1 MAKAKPQ
8 AETID
13 HKAAILDWLLTGES
27 LRAYCRQ
34 DGAPSIFTVLR
45 WISDDKDFE
54 QQYTRAREMAQEVA
68 ADALEDIG
76 EEAVRAETAVE
87 VAGLRLKADI
97 VKWKMARMAPKR
109 YGDKV
114 QTELSGTV
122 AHVLYD
128 GEQAARMASML
139 NAHPA

>member
-34 DGAPSIFTVLR
+34 AGAPSIFTVLR

-54 QQYTRAREMAQEVA
+54 QQYARAREMAQEVA
-68 ADALEDIG
+68 ADALDDIG
-76 EEAVRAETAVE
+76 DDAVKAETAVE

-97 VKWKMARMAPKR
+97 VKWKMARMAPKK

-114 QTELSGTV
+114 QAELSGTV
-122 AHVLYD
+122 NMTLYD
-128 GEQAARMASML
+128 GEQAARMASLL